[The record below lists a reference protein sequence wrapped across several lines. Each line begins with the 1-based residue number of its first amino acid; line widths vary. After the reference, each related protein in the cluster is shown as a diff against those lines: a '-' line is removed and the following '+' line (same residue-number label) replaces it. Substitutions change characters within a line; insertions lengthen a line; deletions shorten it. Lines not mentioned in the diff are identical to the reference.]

1 MTPWK
6 MAMEAAAKVCPR
18 EADAYGCTSDY
29 ARGYEQGAD
38 AAADDVKFLP
48 EPPEF
53 RAAREAD
60 AAEITRLRDANA
72 ALERERVAL
81 REAAIDAAVEEYLLR
96 HPNEGPDERLGRA
109 AAARGMMVRLGL
121 YSEFEQSLDYAAL
134 QSPTARAALK
144 GASNG

>member
-60 AAEITRLRDANA
+60 E
-72 ALERERVAL
+72 EMM
-81 REAAIDAAVEEYLLR
+81 REARYLLSGLATLFDWR
-96 HPNEGPDERLGRA
+96 AAGCPDEA
-109 AAARGMMVRLGL
+109 SIPNF
-121 YSEFEQSLDYAAL
+121 SEFEDA
-134 QSPTARAALK
+134 ARALLARLEERLK
-144 GASNG
+144 